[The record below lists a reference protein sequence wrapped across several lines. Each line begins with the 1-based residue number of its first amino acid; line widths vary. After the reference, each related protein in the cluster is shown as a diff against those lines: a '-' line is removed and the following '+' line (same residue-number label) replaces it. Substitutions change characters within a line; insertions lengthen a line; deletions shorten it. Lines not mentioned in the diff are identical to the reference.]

1 MKKSLQLTL
10 MLAVVALSGLFTSCY
25 NDWGAPQR
33 PVNFYD
39 SRLYGYWQLVQING
53 YAVSGNDTNYLYF
66 NGSGNG
72 VYYYFQNSR
81 RYKEGLQYWCQ
92 DGYYDSDYEI
102 NILYQSSYNPSTMNY
117 WFSNGGNALYI
128 QWYDYSSRHTVTYL
142 YTRYPS
148 APW

>member
-1 MKKSLQLTL
+1 MKKTL
-10 MLAVVALSGLFTSCY
+10 LLLVIALSGLFTACQT
-25 NDWGAPQR
+25 DWGGPQN
-33 PVNFYD
+33 VNFYD

-53 YAVSGNDTNYLYF
+53 YAVSGAETNFLYF

-81 RYKEGLQYWCQ
+81 RYSERMQYWCHQ
-92 DGYYDSDYEI
+92 GNAYYSDYEL
-102 NILYQSSYNPSTMNY
+102 NILYQSSYNPTTMSY
-117 WFSNGGNALYI
+117 WFSNGNNALYM
-128 QWYDYSSRHTVTYL
+128 QWYEQGRPVTYL